1 MVKNLPTIE
10 RSTKIRFGK
19 HATDNQAENT
29 VVFNASDSVINAVNE
44 GSIYMA
50 PLRVAE
56 LAGSNLVG
64 YSATTKEIV
73 DSSVPTSLLGG
84 VTLDSATVQGNIVSN
99 YTTLCEYTNCVYD
112 WSRFKCWYFKYVSYT
127 YVICR

>member
-19 HATDNQAENT
+19 HASDNQAENT
-29 VVFNASDSVINAVNE
+29 VVFNASDSVINAINE

-64 YSATTKEIV
+64 YSASTKEVV
-73 DSSVPTSLLGG
+73 DSG
-84 VTLDSATVQGNIVSN
+84 VAHRTFRR
-99 YTTLCEYTNCVYD
+99 C
-112 WSRFKCWYFKYVSYT
+112 YF
-127 YVICR
+127 R